1 MESIRMEEPNY
12 VLKANEGVLVPK
24 NENLSKLK
32 VAVWIIVGVI
42 LIVSIVFQDNLFSE
56 LSWSARIM
64 LVVLAVGLSF
74 AGGNKRVPSPF
85 EIQFYDD
92 YLIVYREKKYYNKNL
107 IRKEY
112 DKFFYKDITKCQ
124 YRTQTKQINIYGI
137 IEGIRYKYRKD
148 GSLPENP
155 SYHRTTNGGIC
166 WFYTTESP
174 EIDFVAEIERHSPI
188 KVSVEEH

>member
-1 MESIRMEEPNY
+1 MEKPNY
-12 VLKANEGVLVPK
+12 VLKANEGVIVPK
-24 NENLSKLK
+24 NENFRMIKK
-32 VAVWIIVGVI
+32 AVWIVVIVIVI
-42 LIVSIVFQDNLFSE
+42 GSIIFQDDLFGE
-56 LSWSARIM
+56 LSWSGRIM
-64 LVVLAVGLSF
+64 LVVLALGLSF

-124 YRTQTKQINIYGI
+124 YRAQTKQINIYGV

-148 GSLPENP
+148 GTLPEKPN
-155 SYHRTTNGGIC
+155 YHRTTNGGIS

-174 EIDFVAEIERHSPI
+174 EIDFVTEIEKHSPV
-188 KVSVEEH
+188 KVVVEDN